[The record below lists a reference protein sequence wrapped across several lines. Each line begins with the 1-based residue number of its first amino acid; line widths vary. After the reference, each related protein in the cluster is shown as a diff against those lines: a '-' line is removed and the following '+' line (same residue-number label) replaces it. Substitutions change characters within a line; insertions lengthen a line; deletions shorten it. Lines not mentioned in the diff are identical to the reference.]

1 MVHHN
6 LNYSNQDL
14 VVRWWK
20 PVQLPMAFLFVPAAG
35 ILRRAIGRRLAVGLV
50 HLLGGG
56 LLGRGLALGGCGDLD
71 FLGKMVGLPMFTMIN
86 GCFTGK
92 HGGFE
97 RKDGGFFLG
106 KTMKLGTWWFK
117 HQT

>member
-1 MVHHN
+1 MKTSSAHGV
-6 LNYSNQDL
+6 S
-14 VVRWWK
+14 
-20 PVQLPMAFLFVPAAG
+20 VPAAG

-56 LLGRGLALGGCGDLD
+56 LLGRGLALGGCGDLG
-71 FLGKMVGLPMFTMIN
+71 FFGKMVGLPMFTMIN

-97 RKDGGFFLG
+97 RKDGGVTGKNDDFLATFG
-106 KTMKLGTWWFK
+106 DLSMTRKVV
-117 HQT
+117 